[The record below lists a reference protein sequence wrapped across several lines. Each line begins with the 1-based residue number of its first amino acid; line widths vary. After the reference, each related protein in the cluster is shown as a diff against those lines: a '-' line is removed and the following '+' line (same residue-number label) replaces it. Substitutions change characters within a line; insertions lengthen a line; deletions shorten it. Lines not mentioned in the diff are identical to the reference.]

1 MSSTSSNSADNT
13 SGVRI
18 SSPIRR
24 IRRGLIVVCIGI
36 AALIFAV
43 LLLFNFSFFR
53 NRVLMHAL
61 ARAERALP
69 GRFAVREA
77 AWPRIG
83 SIELDDVAWVD
94 GGDTLLTA
102 EEFRLAVAVGSLF
115 RRDLN
120 IRRIRFAGLFADVPL
135 LRTKFPGGGAEQSSG
150 SEGSGP
156 PLPFIREGSVAG
168 LPSVRVDHFE
178 LTAKEIRLD
187 SKKEVTALQITGELS
202 ASRHESPALS
212 IERCSV
218 QGFEGRYGIDS
229 LRLNVDVGREA
240 VSGHGTGFVEYNHPF
255 RLNISTAS
263 GDSIIFDLSF
273 EGFTN
278 RNTGLTM
285 GAKLERRGFK
295 VLSFVFDGRAI
306 IPPAGELKFLDAL
319 SPRMEKVPDL
329 GEAIVTM
336 NGSVGLTPSL
346 AANAR
351 FDFQSDG
358 PLHGGCKGIA
368 YSPGTLTVDSLHLTL
383 SDLTFYADAVL
394 ASEAL
399 SAKAECS
406 IAGGRWLEIVSPG
419 AKRPEKLMGNVHIAV
434 EGDIKGKLNA
444 NLEAKAGIE
453 GHMLEHLRLDAVIPT
468 DTITPLQ
475 FDIRMRAQDMNAAL
489 RGELARGTQVE
500 LRLSPIWLTMG
511 RPGAGDAPTPSLL
524 NGRITFDPNR
534 QNVEAANLQIR
545 GALGNARLSGRMDGN
560 EKGRYSL
567 HCEWPQV
574 PDILMQKLK
583 VTGEK
588 RDTLSAR
595 WLQGRP
601 FVVDANG
608 TFQKDGGNNTIVSSA
623 VFKLPGPGVFSS
635 MFPSIVNAADMG
647 PLSGRIDIQSIS
659 SGAGSLTRCT
669 ANLDSTEWID
679 SSAVQIRLEKG
690 RIGVDTVGIAMEGLL
705 LGVSGAHEQETWDL
719 RGRFGLAEG
728 RLLKRFSTAAMENAS
743 ADIGGKF
750 RVVKSPYH
758 VDAEGNATGSFR
770 SNNFGI
776 ERFVLNTKLDRDGMR
791 TNLRIAE
798 GLFLPAVRLDS
809 LIASYQSM
817 GSGPGIFPGQIFFHA
832 RGMDIEL
839 LQKLRVD
846 VSPQLSIVVDT
857 LAVGLQRR
865 YMSSVRPFEIALAR
879 EHNSLTVADLE
890 LAGEMGRI
898 QAGAYVSPDS
908 THMLVTADVT
918 FPEIPPSL
926 NISSNLWPERL
937 TAQIRA
943 EGSSRLSANVGVSG
957 ITLGDGRRPLLSL
970 QAEGS
975 RDSLTANF
983 SVTDSSG
990 TIVQGYALIPASI
1003 SLRPFSLRLA
1013 DAPVHLDVDIHRFP
1027 MGAYLIGETSRRLP
1041 SRVIQLEGRG
1051 VVRGKAS
1058 SPSAYFH
1065 SEISFPQWSTL
1076 TGYRLLCDAQL
1087 SPSAGPDSALTHQ
1100 VESMTERG
1108 GARMPVSDAA
1118 GLDGVLSLQRNGQAV
1133 LTGTLVYPVGIS
1145 LKPLLARTNPDGRV
1159 ESRVSSQQI
1168 SLADFAPLLPPDV
1181 KLDGLLSLNF
1191 RAENNV
1197 RDPDLNGQ
1205 IKGRDLRITFK
1216 DEVNLLAQSDI
1227 RISGSGRRPVIE
1239 GNVEIQSGV
1248 LRVPE
1253 PPKNLH
1259 PAEGTAM
1266 LWEAAEEPSLPDG
1279 VPHDK
1284 SREVAAGGK
1293 KPVPQLDL
1301 NVGLSIPSGFWIRG
1315 QGLDVELSGKLNVKQ
1330 KGALP
1335 VITGSLRAVRGQF
1348 LFSGRLFQLDRGEV
1362 VFYGEEEINPSLDV
1376 ELSAMVDETLIHI
1389 TVRGTVKELDL
1400 QFASEPEMT
1409 EGDIMSLLLLGRK
1422 LDELNDDQF
1431 DLLQRRATDLLSAF
1445 GTTRL
1450 AGRLSRQL
1458 GVDMVQIRSGR
1469 EGQNGR
1475 ALIIGKYLSRRLLVK
1490 YEQLLEEATFLI
1502 NLEYFL
1508 TRRLK
1513 VETLYGRSDQSG
1525 IELDWT
1531 KEY

>member
-1 MSSTSSNSADNT
+1 MSSTGSNSADDT

-24 IRRGLIVVCIGI
+24 IRRGLVAACIGI

-53 NRVLMHAL
+53 NRVLMYAL

-69 GRFAVREA
+69 GEFAVREA

-83 SIELDDVAWVD
+83 SVELDGVAWVD
-94 GGDTLLTA
+94 GGDTLLAA
-102 EEFRLAVAVGSLF
+102 EEFRLTVAVGSLF

-120 IRRIRFAGLFADVPL
+120 IRRVLLTGLSADVPL
-135 LRTKFPGGGAEQSSG
+135 LRTKFPSGGAEQPSG
-150 SEGSGP
+150 TAGNGP
-156 PLPFIREGSVAG
+156 PLPYIREGSVAG
-168 LPSVRVDHFE
+168 LPSVRVDRFE

-187 SKKEVTALQITGELS
+187 SKNEVTALRIAGGLS

-212 IERCSV
+212 IERCSM
-218 QGFEGRYGIDS
+218 QGFEGRHGIDS

-240 VSGHGTGFVEYNHPF
+240 VSGYGAGFVEYDHPF
-255 RLNISTAS
+255 RLNISSAS

-273 EGFTN
+273 GGFAN
-278 RNTGLTM
+278 RNTGLTL
-285 GAKLERRGFK
+285 GTKLERKGFK

-306 IPPAGELKFLDAL
+306 VPPAGELKSLDVL
-319 SPRMEKVPDL
+319 SSRMEKVPDL
-329 GEAIVTM
+329 GEAIVTI

-346 AANAR
+346 TAKAR
-351 FDFQSDG
+351 CDFQSDG

-368 YSPGTLTVDSLHLTL
+368 YSLGALAVDSLYLAVP
-383 SDLTFYADAVL
+383 DLTFYADAVL
-394 ASEAL
+394 TSEAL

-419 AKRPEKLMGNVHIAV
+419 AKRPEKLTGNVHVAV

-444 NLEAKAGIE
+444 NLEASAGIE
-453 GHMLEHLRLDAVIPT
+453 GYMLEHLRLDAVIPA
-468 DTITPLQ
+468 DTVTPTQ
-475 FDIRMRAQDMNAAL
+475 FDIRIRVQDMNAAL

-500 LRLSPIWLTMG
+500 LRLSPIWLTMR
-511 RPGAGDAPTPSLL
+511 RPGAAQAPPPSLL

-534 QNVEAANLQIR
+534 KNVEAANLQIR
-545 GALGNARLSGRMDGN
+545 GALGNMRVSGRMYGN
-560 EKGRYSL
+560 KKGRYRL

-574 PDILMQKLK
+574 PDILVEKLK
-583 VTGEK
+583 VAGEK
-588 RDTLSAR
+588 RDTLAAR
-595 WLQGRP
+595 WMQGRP
-601 FVVDANG
+601 FVFDANG
-608 TFQKDGGNNTIVSSA
+608 TFQRDGGKNTIVSSA

-635 MFPSIVNAADMG
+635 MFPSFVETADMG
-647 PLSGRIDIQSIS
+647 PLSGRIDIQSMS
-659 SGAGSLTRCT
+659 AGAGSITRCT

-679 SSAVQIRLEKG
+679 SSAVQIKLEKG
-690 RIGVDTVGIAMEGLL
+690 RFGVDTVGIAVEGLF
-705 LGVSGAHEQETWDL
+705 LGVSGAREQETWDL
-719 RGRFGLAEG
+719 QGRFSLAEG
-728 RLLKRFSTAAMENAS
+728 GLLKRFSSAALENAS
-743 ADIGGKF
+743 ADIGGNF

-758 VDAEGNATGSFR
+758 MDASGNASGSFR

-776 ERFVLNTKLDRDGMR
+776 GRFYLDTKLDRDGMR
-791 TNLRIAE
+791 TNLRVGE
-798 GLFLPAVRLDS
+798 GLSLPAVQLDS
-809 LIASYQSM
+809 LIASFQSM
-817 GSGPGIFPGQIFFHA
+817 EPGGGIFPGQVYLHA
-832 RGMDIEL
+832 RGMDLEL

-846 VSPQLSIVVDT
+846 VSPHLSIVVDT
-857 LAVGLQRR
+857 LAVGLQKR

-879 EHNSLTVADLE
+879 EHNSLTVTDVE
-890 LAGEMGRI
+890 LTGEMGSI

-918 FPEIPPSL
+918 FPEMPPSV

-937 TAQIRA
+937 SAQIRA

-957 ITLGDGRRPLLSL
+957 ITLGDGRRPLLNL

-990 TIVQGYALIPASI
+990 TIVQGYALLPASI

-1027 MGAYLIGETSRRLP
+1027 VGAYLIGETSRSLP
-1041 SRVIQLEGRG
+1041 SHVIQLDGRG
-1051 VVRGKAS
+1051 GVRGKAS

-1065 SEISFPQWSTL
+1065 SEITFPQWSNL
-1076 TGYRLLCDAQL
+1076 AGYRLLCDAQL
-1087 SPSAGPDSALTHQ
+1087 SPDAGLDSALAHQ
-1100 VESMTERG
+1100 LESMSERDV
-1108 GARMPVSDAA
+1108 ARMPLSDAA

-1145 LKPLLARTNPDGRV
+1145 LKPLLAQTDPDGRI
-1159 ESRVSSQQI
+1159 ESSVSSQQI
-1168 SLADFAPLLPPDV
+1168 QLADFAPLLPPDLR
-1181 KLDGLLSLNF
+1181 LDGLFSLDF
-1191 RAENNV
+1191 SAENNV
-1197 RDPDLNGQ
+1197 RDPDLNGR
-1205 IKGRDLRITFK
+1205 IKGRDLRIAFK

-1259 PAEGTAM
+1259 PAEGTAI
-1266 LWEAAEEPSLPDG
+1266 LWEAAEEPSPSDG
-1279 VPHDK
+1279 VPHKK
-1284 SREVAAGGK
+1284 SQEVTAGGK
-1293 KPVPQLDL
+1293 QPFPQLDL

-1376 ELSAMVDETLIHI
+1376 ELSAIVDETLIRI

-1409 EGDIMSLLLLGRK
+1409 EGDIMSLLLLGRR

-1458 GVDMVQIRSGR
+1458 GVDMVQIRSRR